1 MGNLKRNFLLTVK
14 KGWKER
20 ACRSWSRRKEGK
32 EGEKRRSEGGRER
45 RSEFKMGLEMLCG

>member
-1 MGNLKRNFLLTVK
+1 MENLKRNFLLTVK

-20 ACRSWSRRKEGK
+20 AYRSWSRTK

-45 RSEFKMGLEMLCG
+45 RSEFKMGLEMLRG

>member
-20 ACRSWSRRKEGK
+20 AYRSWSRRK

-45 RSEFKMGLEMLCG
+45 TEFKMGLEMLRG